1 MILVDTFS
9 VVIGSVIILTLLG
22 SIAVDGIRR
31 KVTNKRKIVP
41 TINNKWQKVEVQV

>member
-9 VVIGSVIILTLLG
+9 VIIGSVIILTLLG
-22 SIAVDGIRR
+22 SLAVDGIRR

>member
-9 VVIGSVIILTLLG
+9 VIIGSVIILTLLG

-41 TINNKWQKVEVQV
+41 TINNEWQKVEVQV

>member
-9 VVIGSVIILTLLG
+9 VIIGSVIILTLLG